1 MHNKT
6 LALFLN
12 SQHVNKVTIVKN
24 YLKDLYEDFVVFT
37 NDNLILDKEHPILP
51 SIYLKFFQGDVVFFS
66 FDDLLEKNDILAKK
80 KYLVCSLEEV
90 LRSKIP
96 TRDLKETTL
105 LNIQNDTIERIDY
118 AKL

>member
-12 SQHVNKVTIVKN
+12 SQNVNKVTIVKSC
-24 YLKDLYEDFVVFT
+24 LKDFYEDFVVFT
-37 NDNLILDKEHPILP
+37 NENLILDKEHSILP
-51 SIYLKFFQGDVVFFS
+51 SIYLKFFQGSVVFFS

-80 KYLVCSLEEV
+80 KYLVCSLEEI

-96 TRDLKETTL
+96 TRELKDVTL
-105 LNIQNDTIERIDY
+105 LNIHNDTIERVDY
-118 AKL
+118 ARL